1 IFLTLSIQ
9 LYAQITPT
17 KIPEAPTILLLC
29 IKLHALFVNS
39 RNFLKKMPE
48 NDFVQPM
55 FNKLPFPFEPVLKI
69 TLFNKIYDIIS
80 EK

>member
-1 IFLTLSIQ
+1 MGTNNLKQHNIINIMRSYDFITLR
-9 LYAQITPT
+9 
-17 KIPEAPTILLLC
+17 KTIC
-29 IKLHALFVNS
+29 FFVNT
-39 RNFLKKMPE
+39 RNFLKKNPQ

-55 FNKLPFPFEPVLKI
+55 FNKLPFPFEPVVKI